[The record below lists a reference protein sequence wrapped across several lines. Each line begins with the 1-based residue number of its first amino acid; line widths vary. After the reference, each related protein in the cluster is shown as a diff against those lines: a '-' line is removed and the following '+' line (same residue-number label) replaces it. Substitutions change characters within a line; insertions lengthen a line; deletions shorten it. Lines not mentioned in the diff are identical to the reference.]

1 MSKSRSAAS
10 SGIGLSGATFLV
22 FLVMRLTDNIDWSWY
37 WVASPLWLPVVSLIG
52 LVVAMLPFIFFYQLH
67 ESHRD
72 SKARART
79 NATIRSRIRP

>member
-1 MSKSRSAAS
+1 
-10 SGIGLSGATFLV
+10 
-22 FLVMRLTDNIDWSWY
+22 MRLTDNIDWSWY

-52 LVVAMLPFIFFYQLH
+52 LVVAMLPFILFYQLH
-67 ESHRD
+67 ESRRG